1 MESLMGASEAVRV
14 LGALAQESCLDAFRA
29 LVRAGPAGL
38 AAGEIARQL
47 EIPPPTLS
55 FHLKA
60 MLHAD
65 LVRSR
70 REGRTLLYAANFEVL
85 NRVLRYLTEDC
96 CQGALDDFSDSG
108 RAADSIKESG

>member
-1 MESLMGASEAVRV
+1 MEPLTDASEVVRV
-14 LGALAQESCLDAFRA
+14 LGALAQESRLDAFRA

-55 FHLKA
+55 FHLRA
-60 MLHAD
+60 MLHAG

-70 REGRTLLYAANFEVL
+70 RDGRSLLYAANFDVL
-85 NRVLRYLTEDC
+85 ARVLRYLTENC
-96 CQGALDDFSDSG
+96 CQGAVEDFSDSG
-108 RAADSIKESG
+108 GSSAESS

>member
-1 MESLMGASEAVRV
+1 METLMETSEVVRV
-14 LGALAQESCLDAFRA
+14 LGALAQESRLDAFRA

-47 EIPPPTLS
+47 DIPPPTLS

-65 LVRSR
+65 LVRAR
-70 REGRTLLYAANFEVL
+70 RAGRSLLYAANFDVL
-85 NRVLRYLTEDC
+85 NRVLHYLTENC
-96 CQGALDDFSDSG
+96 CQGAPGDVSDS
-108 RAADSIKESG
+108 ADPSVRST